1 MNTKPL
7 GDVTNT
13 FSSRSDM
20 TNMSVAPKLVGN
32 DGVAS
37 PSFLHHFCQYMVNYN
52 HSVVALLELRISG
65 HRENEVIQHPMI
77 ITVVYASPMVS
88 ICNNVWVS
96 LSDLDTGL
104 NSLRIMMG
112 FMVRDSRG
120 RWDPFIK
127 GSIVSWLMRN
137 GYDVIQTPL
146 FFISIS
152 WIGSPTDFIET
163 LSVERGADIIGWKDS
178 QKRVFT
184 ISRAYEK
191 RSELIV
197 REQVR
202 PWNVLKGSR
211 GLPRVKAL
219 LWKLCH
225 GRVLSNAKRVR
236 RHLALDYS
244 CHICGNAVENV
255 EHIFRD
261 YQLVKMAWESL
272 IKPSLLQEFLSLGM
286 VAWFEVNLR
295 NPNRN
300 KIIFDPEIIMGEN
313 VVQQSSRLTEE
324 VFHAY
329 RQKVRNII
337 PQRHVVNR
345 DVVWSKPLGG
355 WIKLNT
361 NSARNPSSGLSTY
374 GVLRDEH
381 AEWIAGFGQILGY
394 CSVIDAELWGLYKDL
409 LLTWNMNHR
418 SIIVESDSKEAIV
431 VLQGEP
437 KIDGISS
444 MASDLPKYY
453 VGTGIGKGTV
463 PPVRRPFKRAVI
475 SDQQKRRELSLLR
488 QAQNRCNAQHQAR
501 CLASSILS
509 LQSSAPESEPE
520 QSDIE
525 IETVPETEYE
535 SENLSKD
542 LDVRRA
548 STLRGPEVRKWFARQ
563 LILPEWMIDVPD
575 RLSQDWYVLARPAG
589 KRCFV
594 VSSNGTTVSRQLN
607 GSILHYFPSALPA
620 GAKTR
625 NGSGSAQS
633 YCILDFIFHES
644 DQTYYVIDTVCW
656 NGYSLY
662 DCTVEFRF
670 YWLNSKLEE
679 SCACNA
685 PSHYHKFRF
694 SAVSVYNCDQ
704 SGLYAAYTGAVPYV
718 KDGLLF
724 YNKHAH
730 YQTGNTLVLVWKD
743 ENCSQYAIDTDG
755 KGEIPSQQQVVLEL
769 QDDRKLVTS
778 DDPPVLFGC
787 LDGDFIEKSGVQ
799 SGNLLRFA
807 IGDGGL
813 SFVDGKLEKADL
825 IYLGKSNRART
836 FADSYSKV
844 IFQFMV
850 RHSPLKIDDLLASI
864 NSPDDQEKIPSDIEM
879 VG

>member
-1 MNTKPL
+1 MFGSML
-7 GDVTNT
+7 W
-13 FSSRSDM
+13 
-20 TNMSVAPKLVGN
+20 
-32 DGVAS
+32 
-37 PSFLHHFCQYMVNYN
+37 
-52 HSVVALLELRISG
+52 
-65 HRENEVIQHPMI
+65 
-77 ITVVYASPMVS
+77 S
-88 ICNNVWVS
+88 IWQC
-96 LSDLDTGL
+96 
-104 NSLRIMMG
+104 
-112 FMVRDSRG
+112 
-120 RWDPFIK
+120 
-127 GSIVSWLMRN
+127 
-137 GYDVIQTPL
+137 
-146 FFISIS
+146 
-152 WIGSPTDFIET
+152 
-163 LSVERGADIIGWKDS
+163 
-178 QKRVFT
+178 
-184 ISRAYEK
+184 
-191 RSELIV
+191 
-197 REQVR
+197 
-202 PWNVLKGSR
+202 
-211 GLPRVKAL
+211 
-219 LWKLCH
+219 
-225 GRVLSNAKRVR
+225 
-236 RHLALDYS
+236 
-244 CHICGNAVENV
+244 
-255 EHIFRD
+255 
-261 YQLVKMAWESL
+261 
-272 IKPSLLQEFLSLGM
+272 
-286 VAWFEVNLR
+286 
-295 NPNRN
+295 RN

-329 RQKVRNII
+329 RQK
-337 PQRHVVNR
+337 
-345 DVVWSKPLGG
+345 
-355 WIKLNT
+355 
-361 NSARNPSSGLSTY
+361 
-374 GVLRDEH
+374 
-381 AEWIAGFGQILGY
+381 
-394 CSVIDAELWGLYKDL
+394 
-409 LLTWNMNHR
+409 
-418 SIIVESDSKEAIV
+418 
-431 VLQGEP
+431 
-437 KIDGISS
+437 
-444 MASDLPKYY
+444 ASDLPKYY

-575 RLSQDWYVLARPAG
+575 RLSQDCSDFNILYVLARPAG

-743 ENCSQYAIDTDG
+743 ENCSQYAIDTD
-755 KGEIPSQQQVVLEL
+755 VLEL

-836 FADSYSKV
+836 FADSYSKPV
-844 IFQFMV
+844 EIIAC
-850 RHSPLKIDDLLASI
+850 RSSNASSNYKYSRI
-864 NSPDDQEKIPSDIEM
+864 RYAGYIPVHGSAFSSKDR
-879 VG
+879 